1 MQYVNHATAVIYRD
15 CRMWEDKL
23 SVMQKELNL
32 KITKDVVKKKVMKAK
47 NIFQAEMENIRRRNE
62 AMINDTN
69 KRIMNEVGGLEHTVK
84 ENEKNTLWKI
94 SDCNLLIQ
102 KRASHEYIDNAINS
116 LNEQLLREVKGERE
130 KEKESEKIH
139 CYCLL
144 CNVSKQT
151 QIYKT
156 NEENFK
162 DIRSTLIEH
171 EDKTKMLEE
180 ELQEKQ
186 KNIKILIH
194 EIEEDLRKQFCMS
207 DTYETN
213 RKIVADKISDMEHKL
228 VLLDRRGSAVDAENR
243 LNKLI

>member
-116 LNEQLLREVKGERE
+116 LNE
-130 KEKESEKIH
+130 
-139 CYCLL
+139 
-144 CNVSKQT
+144 
-151 QIYKT
+151 
-156 NEENFK
+156 
-162 DIRSTLIEH
+162 
-171 EDKTKMLEE
+171 
-180 ELQEKQ
+180 
-186 KNIKILIH
+186 
-194 EIEEDLRKQFCMS
+194 
-207 DTYETN
+207 
-213 RKIVADKISDMEHKL
+213 
-228 VLLDRRGSAVDAENR
+228 
-243 LNKLI
+243 